1 MLVIPAVIIPLPNVT
16 ITNSLNSHYLSGL
29 QLNLTCHIQLP
40 MPIEYKVSV
49 SSQWGKSCSVLTS
62 NSRMSVDEEA
72 VEVGPL
78 LYQSS
83 LVFSSLDRDRDDGNY
98 TCSVTVSPIGIS
110 PVTVTASHTI
120 SVESK
125 DSFSYITRKISMQA
139 CMVRRTFNF
148 FVLTIIVAALI
159 QLRLIGITD
168 CNNWKVL

>member
-1 MLVIPAVIIPLPNVT
+1 MLVIPAVIILLPNVT
-16 ITNSLNSHYLSGL
+16 ITGSPINSHYFSGL

-40 MPIEYKVSV
+40 MPIEYRVSV
-49 SSQWGKSCSVLTS
+49 SSQWSKSGSVLTS

-98 TCSVTVSPIGIS
+98 TCSVTVSLIGIS

-139 CMVRRTFNF
+139 LVRRTFNF